1 MCVQY
6 YAGKAVETQAGFLR
20 TMLIYIISG
29 VGGYVLSGI
38 FSPQTV
44 STGADPAVYGLLGVM
59 MVELFQAWQIVPD
72 AVTQLVKL
80 LVIIGASLLVGTFP
94 FVDNWSHVGGF
105 FFGVVSGIVFL
116 PYITFGKWDAR
127 RKRLLLVLCIPSLV
141 VMIIVSWL
149 TFYLIQNTEV
159 CTWYVTTPCVQP
171 VRALSLSLF
180 VSNLFSLSR
189 LSRCGSG
196 SPFRISL
203 FIVVGCRRS
212 LPMHAAQLYAG
223 ATTSTASR
231 TPTTFVH
238 RINKHAD
245 PSAHAQSVPQWRYP
259 TANTV

>member
-20 TMLIYIISG
+20 TFLIYIISG

-141 VMIIVSWL
+141 IMIIVSWL

-159 CTWYVTTPCVQP
+159 CTWYVTTPFVQP
-171 VRALSLSLF
+171 VRALSLSL
-180 VSNLFSLSR
+180 SA
-189 LSRCGSG
+189 
-196 SPFRISL
+196 IYSL
-203 FIVVGCRRS
+203 FRVS
-212 LPMHAAQLYAG
+212 LAVALAL
-223 ATTSTASR
+223 
-231 TPTTFVH
+231 
-238 RINKHAD
+238 
-245 PSAHAQSVPQWRYP
+245 PSESLCS
-259 TANTV
+259 